1 MLSNQETRDEMR
13 DAEGD
18 VSDQDEAMTTS
29 ESEKA
34 MTPIGS
40 ILRRAGSALS
50 ASPGDDEHAAL
61 DELIP
66 DGDEFAP
73 YLGRFAALTMLSAG
87 IAAFGLLADSAAVVI
102 GAMLV
107 APLMVPI
114 TAAAAATVLAQNRRL
129 VRALLVIAFGMFLA
143 VAVGYLTVAVA
154 GFDIVG
160 RSDLPGEVAGRT
172 FPGLLDLGIAITAG
186 AAAGYITTRRS
197 TTSALPGV
205 GIAVALVPPLATVGI
220 TMQLGLGTE
229 ARNALLLFVTNLAAI
244 IFTASIVLLVSGFR
258 PADTTN
264 GTSLPLRLSI
274 TLLAVAAVAI
284 PLTLHTQSTIRD
296 SSLRRAVA
304 ESVADWD
311 DSVRVIEL
319 RAELADGTAQVELI
333 LSGPNDPRPA
343 WQLAEVIRESFGTPV
358 DLELRFERDEL
369 FVVSAR

>member
-1 MLSNQETRDEMR
+1 VL
-13 DAEGD
+13 
-18 VSDQDEAMTTS
+18 
-29 ESEKA
+29 
-34 MTPIGS
+34 GS
-40 ILRRAGSALS
+40 IRSFLAA
-50 ASPGDDEHAAL
+50 PPNEDERAAL

-66 DGDEFAP
+66 DGEEFVP
-73 YLGRFAALTMLSAG
+73 YLRRFSALTLLSSS

-114 TAAAAATVLAQNRRL
+114 TAAAAATVRAQNRRL
-129 VRALLVIAFGMFLA
+129 VRALLVIALGVFLA
-143 VAVGYLTVAVA
+143 VAVGYLTAAAA

-186 AAAGYITTRRS
+186 AAAGYISTRRS

-220 TMQLGLGTE
+220 TLQLGLVSE
-229 ARNALLLFVTNLAAI
+229 ARNALLLFLTNLAAI
-244 IFTASIVLLVSGFR
+244 IFTASIVMLVSGFR
-258 PADTTN
+258 PTEAAA

-274 TLLAVAAVAI
+274 TLLAVVAVAI
-284 PLTLHTQSTIRD
+284 PLSLHTRSTIRD
-296 SSLRRAVA
+296 SDLRRAVT
-304 ESVADWD
+304 ESVERWD
-311 DSVRVIEL
+311 DSVRLIEI
-319 RAELADGTAQVELI
+319 RADLADGIAQVELI

-343 WQLAEVIRESFGTPV
+343 WQLAELVRESFGTPV
-358 DLELRFERDEL
+358 DLELRYDRNEL

>member
-1 MLSNQETRDEMR
+1 MNEAHERAGT
-13 DAEGD
+13 GN
-18 VSDQDEAMTTS
+18 DQTGRTESGTT
-29 ESEKA
+29 

-40 ILRRAGSALS
+40 VFGRVRSMLS
-50 ASPGDDEHAAL
+50 VPPGDDERAAL

-73 YLGRFAALTMLSAG
+73 YLRRFSALTMLSAS

-114 TAAAAATVLAQNRRL
+114 TAAAGATVLAENRRL
-129 VRALLVIAFGMFLA
+129 VRALLVIALGVFLA
-143 VAVGYLTVAVA
+143 IAVGYLTAAVA

-186 AAAGYITTRRS
+186 AAAGYISTRRS

-220 TMQLGLGTE
+220 TMQLGLGNE
-229 ARNALLLFVTNLAAI
+229 ARNALLLFLTNLAAI
-244 IFTASIVLLVSGFR
+244 IFTASIMLLISGFR
-258 PADTTN
+258 PSETSS
-264 GTSLPLRLSI
+264 GTSLPLRLAI
-274 TLLAVAAVAI
+274 TLLAVIAVAI
-284 PLTLHTQSTIRD
+284 PLTLHTQATIRD
-296 SSLRRAVA
+296 SSLRRAVT
-304 ESVADWD
+304 ESVEEWD

-319 RAELADGTAQVELI
+319 RADLADGTAEVELI
-333 LSGPNDPRPA
+333 LSGPNTPRPA
-343 WQLAEVIRESFGTPV
+343 WQLAELVRDSFGTPV
-358 DLELRFERDEL
+358 DLELRYERDEL

>member
-1 MLSNQETRDEMR
+1 MN
-13 DAEGD
+13 DAQGD
-18 VSDQDEAMTTS
+18 VSSQHERI
-29 ESEKA
+29 ESTEPEPS

-40 ILRRAGSALS
+40 MLGWVRSVLAVQA
-50 ASPGDDEHAAL
+50 GDDEHAAL

-73 YLGRFAALTMLSAG
+73 YLRRFCSLTVLSAS

-114 TAAAAATVLAQNRRL
+114 TAAAGATVLAQNRRL
-129 VRALLVIAFGMFLA
+129 LRALLVIALGVFLA
-143 VAVGYLTVAVA
+143 IAVGYLTAAVA

-160 RSDLPGEVAGRT
+160 KSDLPKEVAGRT

-220 TMQLGLGTE
+220 TLQLGLGSE
-229 ARNALLLFVTNLAAI
+229 AWNALLLFLTNLAAI
-244 IFTASIVLLVSGFR
+244 IFTASIVLLISGFR
-258 PADTTN
+258 PSDSAG
-264 GTSLPLRLSI
+264 GTALPWRLAI
-274 TLLAVAAVAI
+274 TLLAVVAVAV
-284 PLTLHTQSTIRD
+284 PLTLHTQATIRD
-296 SSLRRAVA
+296 SSLRRAVTG
-304 ESVADWD
+304 SVRTWD
-311 DSVRVIEL
+311 ASVRVIEL
-319 RAELADGTAQVELI
+319 RADLADGTAQVELI
-333 LSGPNDPRPA
+333 VSGPNDPRPA
-343 WQLAEVIRESFGTPV
+343 WQLAELVRDSFGTPV
-358 DLELRFERDEL
+358 DLELRYERDDL

>member
-1 MLSNQETRDEMR
+1 MNEAHERVDAGDNQTERDES
-13 DAEGD
+13 A
-18 VSDQDEAMTTS
+18 TT
-29 ESEKA
+29 

-40 ILRRAGSALS
+40 IFGRARSMLS
-50 ASPGDDEHAAL
+50 SPCTDDERAAL

-73 YLGRFAALTMLSAG
+73 YLRRFSALTMLSAS

-114 TAAAAATVLAQNRRL
+114 TAAAGATVLAQNRRL
-129 VRALLVIAFGMFLA
+129 VRALLVIALGVFLA
-143 VAVGYLTVAVA
+143 IAVGYLTAAVA

-186 AAAGYITTRRS
+186 AAAGYISTRRS

-220 TMQLGLGTE
+220 TLQLGLGTE
-229 ARNALLLFVTNLAAI
+229 ARNAMLLFLTNLAAI
-244 IFTASIVLLVSGFR
+244 IFTASIVMLVSGFR
-258 PADTTN
+258 PNETAN

-274 TLLAVAAVAI
+274 TLLAVVAVAI
-284 PLTLHTQSTIRD
+284 PLTLHTQATIRD
-296 SSLRRAVA
+296 SSLRRAVT
-304 ESVADWD
+304 ESVGEWD
-311 DSVRVIEL
+311 GSVRLIEL
-319 RAELADGTAQVELI
+319 RAELVDGTAEVELI
-333 LSGPNDPRPA
+333 LSGPNAPRPA
-343 WQLAEVIRESFGTPV
+343 WQLAELVRGSFGTPV
-358 DLELRFERDEL
+358 DLELRYERDEL